1 MKASAWNTLD
11 EQTKNAVLAATF
23 ERDIASADAWGNLD
37 PGTQSA
43 VKSSYLG
50 EALKAEKQLE
60 IEQAPERRGFWGRMG
75 AAAARGTVGLVESTG
90 QALELAD
97 LAPREADTEPGVL
110 DIAGR
115 GLTDWSKRV
124 LKEYDFLKQDKGELA
139 GEPGFFERGAIGIPE
154 NIPQSLPIMGAAW
167 GGMKLGGAVG
177 LAVGGPAGAASGAV
191 AGGIAG
197 ATAGLFVWFGA
208 GTYGKEYT
216 SAYEE
221 LARVRPEATE
231 EERKEVAHRVA
242 LRSAALEVGTE
253 LPGTFLALRMVG
265 GTKVLTQPLKATLK
279 NIITKPTGELLKEF
293 GAATAGEVGGEM
305 FAGGGQAWARQVEGL
320 SGPTVTEGIVE
331 SIIPSLGMSLFF
343 GGAAAGYNAVQ
354 TRSMMNKLN
363 SENHA
368 AREDAADTM
377 AFRLAANTQDNALA
391 LVWRAEAQK
400 AIAAGD
406 KFQFDEKIVDFA
418 KIKAAED
425 YVEPSTEYLTAD
437 EYARINEAPD
447 INSAITEFN
456 NIIGQVAP
464 TAEEQK
470 IKELEAKRHDVGLTL
485 EEFSK
490 LPPEQAQELFKDE
503 KVGAPTELY
512 VGQQVD
518 YTGKTGI
525 EQRVILTGQFE
536 DGTWMARSLE
546 GKGEETLTVLPE
558 QARPAAIL
566 EPGREIEYPTI
577 KGNLRA
583 TLMEPIGNG
592 ERAWRA
598 KGVND
603 QPITAR
609 IDKIIPLPIE
619 GEILPGKREEVQRA
633 QTIRGYSGQELPGT
647 PETMAQ
653 TSQKGTPG
661 VSQEEALRQ
670 FPGAGGENL
679 QFTPQGQPGRQV
691 RLANLLSEMDQI
703 GEIDPTSSKHGELIR
718 RQKEIAYEVVQSVEQ
733 GDKILDSNGDLYGT
747 VESIGRSSVVLSH
760 PEQEETFSVP
770 VKELI
775 NEFIPTTGTR
785 LSVEPLASPAR
796 QLREKIDAEAATSPK
811 NDLKPPTPDQARE
824 GNYAKAHISGAEIGI
839 PRWEISI
846 ENAKD
851 SVRTEAR
858 PKDAPEDW
866 EPKWSNKMTAD
877 YGYVLSGTKGLESPR
892 GKDKDHL
899 DIFIGEQPEA
909 KTAFIVDQVNPETG
923 KFDEHKIVAAISG
936 KDAAEK
942 LYLSN
947 YEKGWKGLGAITEV
961 SLEDLDQW
969 IETGD
974 KTKPVA
980 YGKPQAPPAPAGIAQ
995 VAPAPI
1001 EWKTRK
1007 SMGLEFHSTPI
1018 EGDTLIIQE
1027 LPVKGKKFVVYK
1039 KSDGQAKNIGK
1050 FTTLEAAK
1058 EAGESIIPSAP
1069 LSQTEGTPGAA
1080 TEKAGEFSLR
1090 GRDPVERAIAKYG
1103 TTTVPE
1109 SASFIVPDGRII
1121 DSSGK
1126 ILGSSSEGPNIDHRE
1141 IATHAIAGAEGISGG
1156 EALDR
1161 FMHVTGSVR
1170 VRVTPHELNVHTI
1183 GIPTEAQTTILRKL
1197 SPGKTIFADIQDPE
1211 GKVVASGE
1219 FRSFAKYQ
1227 EYLTEKGEQYG
1238 RPDITREGRG
1248 RQNVV
1253 PEVRED
1259 HERKVESQRRRLAR
1273 SNRIPILREAAKD
1286 GKGIALYPA
1295 GYNHPDII
1303 AAQPL
1308 VEKVG
1313 LQLIPV
1319 WNETDSFDGFIDDG
1333 AIFINMNLE
1342 KALRPLPE
1350 TIEHELWHYSA
1361 ADQKSEEFKI
1371 FAKVLAKIDR
1381 NSEAVRQFQER
1392 LSLSYDSETEE
1403 LVPMDLVL
1411 EEYAVELL
1419 AGRRQ
1424 LFGVNLADG
1433 LLTGNTIKSIIK
1445 AKEVPNVRKRTI
1457 LKGPAGAGKETRET
1471 GPGAGKRSI
1480 RYAVAAREHPF
1491 TETPAGHE
1499 VTAPAVTYPRGVDNK
1514 GNVWVRQS
1522 DAESNEG
1529 RQLLVQFSTELI
1541 NKDFAVDDSTKYYDA
1556 LYGGQREGYQ
1566 RLRDFWEIPQ
1576 WMGYVSHFL
1585 PDADVYV
1592 VRDMVEAKKFLDKAG
1607 YDRIVFSA
1615 IDVNKEMIKELS
1627 RSIDGQVDIGG
1638 YTAPGAFDDLE
1649 NAKWHAT
1656 LESLAKDLGVEFQE
1670 GVDYRHFEESQVIPR
1685 LTMSQGC
1692 LHKCAFCTVP
1702 KNLTETSIEVIDQQA
1717 EAFGVLD
1724 AQLVYLNDKTFGQ
1737 AKNYT
1742 HLENVYQAILK
1753 NNPEFKGFII
1763 QTTGTQ
1769 LNKMDPEWL
1778 KRSGIKYVELG
1789 VESYNDPILRKMH
1802 KPHTE
1807 AILDKAAQKLR
1818 EANIAL
1824 VPNIIVGFQEETAET
1839 YQRTLDFIERNADII
1854 SHENIYNLA
1863 LYEGAELAKTI
1874 ESTSA
1879 SDLDENVLEKSFH
1892 TDKAIHKEFAEKVFA
1907 KGQQGLEKGRFAIR
1921 EQGGVVRDALQ
1932 KNEIY
1937 TILSTAPNIESGP
1950 LDGACRV
1957 VARALKI
1964 VEPEG
1969 TIVTLESKIN
1979 GKWQAEHYGLE
1990 TPGGGILDGLGWTP
2004 TRDEWII
2011 RFADEEN
2018 MLLHDRPTRVVTGE
2032 TPSEDIP
2039 IDHRVERELAA
2050 ALGKEI
2056 AEGPQGLDTSKFSV
2070 RTAPP
2075 LTPIKTTRSKDT
2087 RELLKSNKNIFWHGS
2102 PGGDLRGADN
2112 GLHVGT
2118 YEAAKEALEARI
2130 GIPSEGEW
2138 DGSRVYGETLLA
2150 GKESLKTGKYGAY
2163 RVSGYNGEAPTNNY
2177 YPTGTAEYSDRQ
2189 KIPLTVKPSIIPV
2202 RIIGPMSNTA
2212 ISPLS
2217 DSKANAQ
2224 MRGNIT
2230 KGTAVRG
2237 FFYKND
2243 GEDYGSISAVVP
2255 GGSHI
2260 EMIIPR
2266 DDNIIRDI
2274 RYAVRDKGAIIL
2286 EKGSKQKFSTIM
2298 QIATYLQRP
2307 KKIDYKTATTRENRE
2322 VEKKMLDFVDTAIA
2336 KYPDAADWYR
2346 KDFGD
2351 AMKILEEVDPDIKD
2365 PSHNFMM
2372 RLAIALSSNGNTS
2385 EKTFQVAWSAYRN
2398 WADNGTYLPTLQTE
2412 RSALIDNTFRLAT
2425 TLRGTFRDEQMFEN
2439 WLLSEAPVSQIR
2451 LDLQYRLEIPGKAF
2465 LSGDSPD
2472 SVVTRSTIFGPKL
2485 GAFFANLSGNF
2496 NPITM
2501 DRWKM
2506 RTIGRITGDLVDTP
2520 NIPKM
2525 RERLRVVLTQEAADV
2540 VRKGGLSLQNIEE
2553 YGNKDLD
2560 NLARRIARGGWRDL
2574 GAHEEVRL
2582 AGNALGKALH
2592 GELVD
2597 APRGPEHRAW
2607 IRERAA
2613 AVRKARPNLDPASIQ
2628 AAEWIGEKELYH
2640 ELGGVKETADFYS
2653 EGARILAE
2661 RLRNERTGRVA
2672 GPARRVRR
2680 GAEGGLQGTLF
2691 ALRGTVE
2698 RIYDY
2703 AKDNPA
2709 GFTIDVAT
2717 GEPVTKGWVV
2727 APTKLTQTPV
2737 ERLTPEVIR
2746 DFIVNRFGKIFE
2758 TDKRAFFGGWYADD
2772 PKSESYGKFVLD
2784 IAYVVDNKADAAYI
2798 ADMGDT
2804 PEEKQDGIYHI
2815 DGPDPDTNY
2824 VRTEDAIRELKES
2837 GVYDEGRR
2845 AELGRIREQ
2854 LHRSIQESRD
2864 VARRYAAR
2872 PAEDTGGGVPGEHE
2886 KPGAVT
2892 VIGVR
2897 YDSRPR
2903 EYADS
2908 SFVGRGLQGAEKR
2921 RLVPGWQNYERTY
2934 WYANVGKGIIPE
2946 RGLPA
2951 HAHKAT
2957 LPNVY
2962 DIYEDVLGLV
2972 PKANKNLNTFEN
2984 SVMDEGYDG
2993 VLDRRNGV
3001 VVMLGKRKIPMEYL
3015 GTNPDL
3021 SVIPVVKSIT
3031 GEDFKFA
3038 IRDKEYLTVVESGD
3052 MAAAQKMVDEAAKKA
3067 GYGIGPVYHGTHEA
3081 GIRIFDTSR
3090 ADTSPDEQ
3098 GTFFSPSSDP
3108 KTGAGFYGKNVYPA
3122 YLSIEKPYKVSLFQW
3137 NNGEGLSPVEARRI
3151 GHDGYI
3157 VSDKGKAIVY
3167 IAFSPSQIKSADP
3180 VTYDDEGNVIP
3191 LSERFNEKTPD
3202 IRYAI
3207 RYRDI
3212 DLPPGPTKKA
3222 LIERGRKLNLV
3233 DPQIKTLGIRNLG
3246 TWPKSV
3252 EDEKGFSVL
3261 VLNPEVGKDGVSRGD
3276 HLLNDE
3282 IGNYKK
3288 LSLDKAEWL
3297 PNVPETIKNAD
3308 VKLQQENGNQ
3318 VYVRAYADGNH
3329 IVIVKPKG
3337 AGGGLITQYPE
3348 TDKAKLANAK
3358 VLWERGEAKYAIRE
3372 KDGIRTDENGIIYE
3386 GDIPKV
3392 FYRGQ
3397 KADTGKSPFWFADNE
3412 KAAKKYGK
3420 VEQANLQMRSPK
3432 VIDYQG
3438 KEDNDLYA
3446 FEIDQAREEG
3456 YDGLIAQNTTDG
3468 WNAYD
3473 QYVVFDKDQIKQIRT
3488 VITDESEYQIKAY
3501 HGTDTEYGG
3510 DEIWFTSDPSDAS
3523 DYGRKVEEVRLRIKN
3538 PGRFVRTDGDTGVA
3552 RAIQKARAEG
3562 RDALIVTA
3570 PASGDKSGM
3579 HWPTNYVVFS
3589 RNQVQGNDIRY
3600 AIAGP
3605 VVFADSTTPVTQAD
3619 FDENRAEAG
3628 LRGKILGPAL
3638 RMTKEE
3644 FGAEISKL
3652 MAPISTRLK
3661 YISPALSAK
3670 VRNLDFSTN
3679 KAIQGYREAV
3689 DPLLQKAKTMSRSDK
3704 LDWDYA
3710 RKNSVTT
3717 KIDEL
3722 VKKYGMEKEYA
3733 AVREVFDTLRD
3744 DAIDVGLDIGEI
3756 NEYWTRKVKDLK
3768 GLYGEMNREELG
3780 IFSKALADKAAS
3792 LGLSVDQLDPD
3803 MRATLIANIISGGP
3817 TGLGGVSAAKER
3829 KFLKIPP
3836 RLNKYYLNS
3845 DAALIEHINSMVTA
3859 IEKRRFFGKIP
3870 EKVAEMRRQLYVAQ
3884 AKIREYAKDPK
3895 KRNEWIGREKELS
3908 AYIQKYALQRDYED
3922 NIGALVFELID
3933 KGDITAAQ
3941 QNDVNE
3947 ILQARFHERGAH
3959 GFWQLYKNFSYA
3971 DTMGSPIS
3979 ALTQIGDF
3987 AFVMYEAGLLK
3998 GIKHIATAAMGKSKI
4013 TREDVGIKRIAEEF
4027 ADSSKLG
4034 GAVAWIFK
4042 AVGLEKMDAIGK
4054 EALLNA
4060 AHEKY
4065 QGLARE
4071 NPAKLVGEI
4080 KHIFGDETDDTVK
4093 ALEQGII
4100 TDNVKMLV
4108 YSRLA
4113 DFQPIGLA
4121 EMPQKYLTSG
4131 NGRVFYMLKTFTL
4144 KQFDIFRNEAIH
4156 KITTGNRSE
4165 KIEGLKN
4172 LVRLA
4177 MFFVLANAT
4186 ADELKDLLL
4195 GRTTDMSDRV
4205 ADNILRLA
4213 GSSKFVTWVARTEG
4227 AGTALSKQVLPPFKF
4242 LDSLTKDIYNAGDD
4256 KGLEL
4261 TASVP
4266 LLGKLAYWHL
4276 GRGTT
4281 KRHELWEIRYQKYK
4295 QKLHDIHDDFDKAK
4309 DKLGFMKDHQKEL
4322 VEYRQANSFQGRL
4335 NNYRK
4340 IINKLKSR
4348 QDQNDTTK
4356 KRIEQL
4362 ELKRTELI
4370 KQFMEKKES
4379 KNEER

>member
-1 MKASAWNTLD
+1 MNFNFMQDPQWLTLD
-11 EQTKNAVLAATF
+11 QKTKDGVLSLAFKKNIESDPQWET
-23 ERDIASADAWGNLD
+23 LD
-37 PGTQSA
+37 QDLQSKVRGA
-43 VKSSYLG
+43 YLG
-50 EALKAEKQLE
+50 KAYEFEKALE

-154 NIPQSLPIMGAAW
+154 NIPQSVPIMGAAW

-293 GAATAGEVGGEM
+293 GAATVGEVGGEM

-363 SENHA
+363 SENPA
-368 AREDAADTM
+368 VREDAADTM

-536 DGTWMARSLE
+536 DGAWMARSLE

-577 KGNLRA
+577 KGTLRA

-619 GEILPGKREEVQRA
+619 GEILPEARDA
-633 QTIRGYSGQELPGT
+633 STIHSNAGQILPEAPGR
-647 PETMAQ
+647 MAQ
-653 TSQKGTPG
+653 GEQGQGALSGNA
-661 VSQEEALRQ
+661 EETLRRI
-670 FPGAGGENL
+670 PDTGGENL
-679 QFTPQGQPGRQV
+679 QFQESEQPSRQV
-691 RLANLLSEMDQI
+691 RLADLQKELDEISV
-703 GEIDPTSSKHGELIR
+703 IDPTLPSKPGEVRKWLSHGDQIT
-718 RQKEIAYEVVQSVEQ
+718 RQKEIAYEVVQSIEA
-733 GDKILDSNGDLYGT
+733 GDKILDQNGDLYGK
-747 VESIGRSSVVLSH
+747 VESIGRNSVVLSH

-770 VKELI
+770 IKELI
-775 NEFIPTTGTR
+775 SEFIPTTGTR
-785 LSVEPLASPAR
+785 LSLEPLAPA
-796 QLREKIDAEAATSPK
+796 QKIEIAAHEAATSPK
-811 NDLKPPTPDQARE
+811 NELPQPTEPQKEA
-824 GNYAKAHISGAEIGI
+824 GNYKKGHIQFAGMD
-839 PRWEISI
+839 ISI
-846 ENAKD
+846 EN
-851 SVRTEAR
+851 
-858 PKDAPEDW
+858 PEGSTRSGVGPDGKKW
-866 EPKWSNKMTAD
+866 ENLIQEGH
-877 YGYVLSGTKGLESPR
+877 YGYIKGTV
-892 GKDKDHL
+892 GKDKDHI
-899 DIFIGEQPEA
+899 DTFV
-909 KTAFIVDQVNPETG
+909 KTTPREGAPVFVIDQVKPKTG
-923 KFDEHKIVAAISG
+923 ELDEHKVMLGYDTEEEAKQA
-936 KDAAEK
+936 
-942 LYLSN
+942 YLAN
-947 YEKGWKGLGAITEV
+947 YEKGWKGLGAITETTPELFKQWADKGDQKQSYAQGEGPASGV
-961 SLEDLDQW
+961 TGEQPSTRTDVVDISPKATAPEGGGLPTTLE
-969 IETGD
+969 EVTA
-974 KTKPVA
+974 PVV
-980 YGKPQAPPAPAGIAQ
+980 P
-995 VAPAPI
+995 
-1001 EWKTRK
+1001 E
-1007 SMGLEFHSTPI
+1007 STPI
-1018 EGDTLIIQE
+1018 SWKESKVAGMQVLKTPLEKDTLIIQE
-1027 LPVKGKKFVVYK
+1027 LPIKGKKFVVYK

-1058 EAGESIIPSAP
+1058 AAGESIIPPAP
-1069 LSQTEGTPGAA
+1069 LSQEGTPGAGGA
-1080 TEKAGEFSLR
+1080 YAISSTEAIEKA
-1090 GRDPVERAIAKYG
+1090 IQKYG

-1126 ILGSSSEGPNIDHRE
+1126 LLGSSSEGANIDHRE
-1141 IATHAIAGAEGISGG
+1141 IATYAVATGEAISGD
-1156 EALDR
+1156 EALGQ
-1161 FMHVTGSVR
+1161 FMRDTGSVR
-1170 VRVTPHELNVHTI
+1170 VRVTPNELNVHTLGVPNETQVI
-1183 GIPTEAQTTILRKL
+1183 ALRKL
-1197 SPGKTIFADIQDPE
+1197 SPGKTIFADIQDAK
-1211 GKVVASGE
+1211 GNVLASGE
-1219 FRSFAKYQ
+1219 FKSFAKYQ
-1227 EYLTEKGEQYG
+1227 EFLTDKGEQYG
-1238 RPDITREGRG
+1238 RETRT
-1248 RQNVV
+1248 V
-1253 PEVRED
+1253 PESEGTRRNRLLRED
-1259 HERKVESQRRRLAR
+1259 NPRHRRAVEIQRSRISENGPGDLRGAGEKGIVYDPEGYNDPEIVRVQNLVDDYNSANKK
-1273 SNRIPILREAAKD
+1273 SLEVIPIKD
-1286 GKGIALYPA
+1286 TTGTI
-1295 GYNHPDII
+1295 
-1303 AAQPL
+1303 
-1308 VEKVG
+1308 
-1313 LQLIPV
+1313 
-1319 WNETDSFDGFIDDG
+1319 DGFIQG
-1333 AIFINMNLE
+1333 GYIFLNTDP
-1342 KALRPLPE
+1342 APGGR
-1350 TIEHELWHYSA
+1350 TILQTLKHELSH
-1361 ADQKSEEFKI
+1361 DRGNEDIQ
-1371 FAKVLAKIDR
+1371 AKIDK
-1381 NSEAVRQFQER
+1381 NSEAFKAFHRTLKSPLLYGENYSVA
-1392 LSLSYDSETEE
+1392 DA
-1403 LVPMDLVL
+1403 L
-1411 EEYAVELL
+1411 EEYAADIES
-1419 AGRRQ
+1419 
-1424 LFGVNLADG
+1424 GVKTFSGISLADG
-1433 LLTGNTIKSIIK
+1433 LLTGNTIESIIK
-1445 AKEVPNVRKRTI
+1445 AKEVPNVRKRTV
-1457 LKGPAGAGKETRET
+1457 LKGPAGAGEETRKAGT
-1471 GPGAGKRSI
+1471 GPGKRGI

-1499 VTAPAVTYPRGVDNK
+1499 VTTPAVTYPRGVGNK

-1522 DAESNEG
+1522 SSDSNEG

-1576 WMGYVSHFL
+1576 WMGYVSNFL

-1592 VRDMVEAKKFLDKAG
+1592 VRNMVEAREFLDKAG

-1615 IDVNKEMIKELS
+1615 IDVNKEMIKDIS
-1627 RSIDGQVDIGG
+1627 REFDGHVDIGG
-1638 YTAPGAFDDLE
+1638 YTTPGTFDDINATWHE
-1649 NAKWHAT
+1649 NLT
-1656 LESLAKDLGVEFQE
+1656 SLAEDVGVPFEE
-1670 GVDYRHFEESQVIPR
+1670 GVDYRHFEESKVIPR

-1702 KNLTETSIEVIDQQA
+1702 KNLIETSTEVIDQQA

-1724 AQLVYLNDKTFGQ
+1724 AKLVYLNDKTFGQ

-1753 NNPEFKGFII
+1753 NNPDFKGFII

-1807 AILDKAAQKLR
+1807 AILDKAAQRLR
-1818 EANIAL
+1818 EANISL

-1839 YQRTLDFIERNADII
+1839 YQRTLDFIDRNADII

-1863 LYEGAELAKTI
+1863 LYEGVELAKTLKATI
-1874 ESTSA
+1874 V

-1892 TDKAIHKEFAEKVFA
+1892 KDKAIHFEFAEKVYA

-2163 RVSGYNGEAPTNNY
+2163 RVSGYNAEAPTNNY

-2274 RYAVRDKGAIIL
+2274 RYATRDKGAVIL
-2286 EKGSKQKFSTIM
+2286 EEGSKKKFSSIS
-2298 QIATYLQRP
+2298 QIAAYLQRP
-2307 KKIDYKTATTRENRE
+2307 EKIDYKTATTRENRE

-2351 AMKILEEVDPDIKD
+2351 AMKILEKVDPDIKD

-2398 WADNGTYLPTLQTE
+2398 WTDNGTYHPTLQTE

-2439 WLLSEAPVSQIR
+2439 WLLGEAPVSQIR

-2525 RERLRVVLTQEAADV
+2525 RERLRAVLTQEAADV

-2607 IRERAA
+2607 IRERVA

-2957 LPNVY
+2957 LPNIY

-3067 GYGIGPVYHGTHEA
+3067 GYNIETWRGDRDNWNDFRRRHEVGIFTSQDKDLADIYGEGQRGGVTRRFYVKGKILNLLDYRNQEWIRKWADAQDKEDWTDRQTGEIDEDPIGIIESGRLWDWEGT
-3081 GIRIFDTSR
+3081 G
-3090 ADTSPDEQ
+3090 Q
-3098 GTFFSPSSDP
+3098 GTLWKDLQDS
-3108 KTGAGFYGKNVYPA
+3108 
-3122 YLSIEKPYKVSLFQW
+3122 
-3137 NNGEGLSPVEARRI
+3137 ARN
-3151 GHDGYI
+3151 DGYDVLI
-3157 VSDKGKAIVY
+3157 LPDAHGAIEDPVSTVVLRDNN
-3167 IAFSPSQIKSADP
+3167 IKLADP

-3337 AGGGLITQYPE
+3337 PNNAGLITQYKE
-3348 TDKAKLANAK
+3348 TDKTKLANAK

-3432 VIDYQG
+3432 VIDYHG

-3446 FEIDQAREEG
+3446 FEIDQARAEG
-3456 YDGLIAQNTTDG
+3456 YDGLIAQDTTDG

-3473 QYVVFDKDQIKQIRT
+3473 QYVVFNKDQIK
-3488 VITDESEYQIKAY
+3488 
-3501 HGTDTEYGG
+3501 
-3510 DEIWFTSDPSDAS
+3510 
-3523 DYGRKVEEVRLRIKN
+3523 EVATPEDL
-3538 PGRFVRTDGDTGVA
+3538 V
-3552 RAIQKARAEG
+3552 
-3562 RDALIVTA
+3562 
-3570 PASGDKSGM
+3570 
-3579 HWPTNYVVFS
+3579 
-3589 RNQVQGNDIRY
+3589 RY
-3600 AIAGP
+3600 AVQGP

-3628 LRGKILGPAL
+3628 LRGKILVPAL

-3644 FGAEISKL
+3644 FGAEVSKL

-3817 TGLGGVSAAKER
+3817 AGLGGVSAAKER

-3922 NIGALVFELID
+3922 NIGALVFSLID

-3947 ILQARFHERGAH
+3947 ILQARFHERGTH

-4034 GAVAWIFK
+4034 GAVTWIFK

-4121 EMPQKYLTSG
+4121 EMSQRYLTSG

-4186 ADELKDLLL
+4186 ADELKDLVL
-4195 GRTTDMSDRV
+4195 GRKTDMSDRV

-4295 QKLHDIHDDFDKAK
+4295 QHLHEVHDDFDKAK

-4322 VEYRQANSFQGRL
+4322 AEYRQANSFQGRL

-4340 IINKLKSR
+4340 IINNLKSK
-4348 QDQNDTTK
+4348 QEQTDTTK